1 MAYNRIRFEIQNS
14 ATMTLVQGYARLCG
28 ILDEFQRWG
37 RSNRDHILPCII
49 IYSDQKLYSEELDW
63 TKLEKIPRWESFY
76 KIGIRLPEKLLL

>member
-1 MAYNRIRFEIQNS
+1 
-14 ATMTLVQGYARLCG
+14 MTLVQGYARLCG